1 MVFFFGGPVFVL
13 FLVIYDV
20 SISVSIHN
28 IIALL
33 NLNRVR
39 DIILEEIVEPIV
51 ASFDHAVHGILHS
64 HSDLGEEP
72 SELSVF
78 IGFSVLVQLIEYI
91 LEISLNNI
99 RQLINENLLY
109 LVQNLVGCTFL
120 NMLVLLDLHH
130 VLILKI
136 ENFQLLDSVVFRCDS
151 VKGLDYFRT
160 N

>member
-99 RQLINENLLY
+99 RQLINKHLLD
-109 LVQNLVGCTFL
+109 LVQDLVSCTFL